1 MFAKYLAHPLG
12 CGVIMSS
19 DGATCFDRLL
29 RTVKQMLNCMW
40 ISCVLLPTSEFRY
53 RTRSG
58 PRLAGL
64 RMLLILV
71 AFFISFGTN
80 ICIKPNFA
88 GKDLHQMVSAH
99 FSKVSIKSAYVSLIF
114 SERCFH
120 AK

>member
-1 MFAKYLAHPLG
+1 M
-12 CGVIMSS
+12 
-19 DGATCFDRLL
+19 
-29 RTVKQMLNCMW
+29 N
-40 ISCVLLPTSEFRY
+40 ISFVALPTFDFRY

-88 GKDLHQMVSAH
+88 GKDLHQVVSAH
-99 FSKVSIKSAYVSLIF
+99 FSKVSIKSESVSLTCRNFVLVSIKGESVSLICPNF
-114 SERCFH
+114 VCSLLLSSFN
-120 AK
+120 AKVNIFFTV